1 MAKRMFTI
9 NKMIFLCLE
18 RKEEDVSPHSGGTA
32 AAMATYGTVSSASMM
47 NIFFALV
54 SLSRL

>member
-1 MAKRMFTI
+1 
-9 NKMIFLCLE
+9 MIFLCLE